1 MALFKNLFATEET
14 TTTKHDEIGQE
25 TSKFIETILR
35 KMDEFC
41 EIESSYEPETNSYL
55 FNIIG
60 GDAGRIIG
68 HKGETLENL
77 RFLTKVFINRRLKE
91 EKPPNIILDIAGYVE
106 KRKTAIEFQ
115 VKEAIRRMERMS
127 KFSILLDYMSAYDRK
142 IAHEIAAEMGYTSES
157 IGQGRSRRVKL
168 KGKNAPSWE

>member
-1 MALFKNLFATEET
+1 MALFKNLFSGTEAVET
-14 TTTKHDEIGQE
+14 KESSLAIE

-41 EIESSYEPETNSYL
+41 EVESSYDEETKTYY

-77 RFLTKVFINRRLKE
+77 RFLTKIFINRELQE
-91 EKPPNIILDIAGYVE
+91 ERPPNVILDIANYVE
-106 KRKTAIEFQ
+106 KRRAAITFQ
-115 VKEAIRRMERMS
+115 VKEAIRRMERMN
-127 KFSILLDYMSAYDRK
+127 KYSILLDYMSAYDRK
-142 IAHEIAAEMGYTSES
+142 IAHEVASEMGYASES

-168 KGKNAPSWE
+168 KNKNNE